1 MAGPILRRSPVLDEE
16 VLLEIARIKGQ
27 SHLLAMS
34 ERPKLSPDLTDL
46 IVQRGDREVVR
57 RTASNAGALFSDT
70 GYSELIKRASQ
81 DGVLT
86 ITVGQRADLSDVRL
100 KQLLAGSLD
109 VIRRRLFDLV
119 KPERQNAIKQAVA
132 EITGVPERF
141 ESKRDFVP
149 AQRIVLA
156 LHEAGNLNE
165 AALLGFAKSHRYE
178 ESVATLSAMSGV
190 KIPTLENLILS
201 DRFDPILIVSKT
213 IGLEW
218 ATVRALILLRLGPN
232 RVPAPSDIESARVN
246 FAKSDAVDRRAGG
259 RLLEEPPVGVTTC
272 RPSQGGRGAAMV
284 APKRA
289 TAPPSLDSSAVL
301 TTAIR
306 SSCWGASAASA
317 WCGRP
322 LTRRRRGWLRRRSR
336 NHSDAGEAQI
346 ICDTPFALG
355 FAAVARHGVAVPGQA
370 PIVGALREP
379 AKIRRAQQMPQR
391 PGAVIVDIADEA
403 KFAAG
408 SRARAPSRR
417 SSRPAQSAASSA
429 AASARD
435 RDGSGRCA
443 PAIAAAARPAVRRR
457 RPRAG
462 GYCRYCVPR
471 SAPGSLPCR

>member
-1 MAGPILRRSPVLDEE
+1 MTVATSLIPGLEEIVRNGDPKLRAEAARRIADLFFQDAAHLRPSHVDLFDEILIDLVPHAELIARAELAERMSQVSNAPKVLVGRLARENEILVAGPILRRSPVLDEE
-16 VLLEIARIKGQ
+16 ALLEIARIKGQ

-57 RTASNAGALFSDT
+57 RTAGNAGALFSDS
-70 GYSELIKRASQ
+70 GYTELIKRASQ

-119 KPERQNAIKQAVA
+119 KPERQNAIKQAIA

-178 ESVATLSAMSGV
+178 ESIATLSAMSGV
-190 KIPTLENLILS
+190 KIPTLDNLILS

-246 FAKSDAVDRRAGG
+246 FAKLMPSTAERV
-259 RLLEEPPVGVTTC
+259 VGFW
-272 RPSQGGRGAAMV
+272 
-284 APKRA
+284 K
-289 TAPPSLDSSAVL
+289 
-301 TTAIR
+301 
-306 SSCWGASAASA
+306 
-317 WCGRP
+317 
-322 LTRRRRGWLRRRSR
+322 SR
-336 NHSDAGEAQI
+336 
-346 ICDTPFALG
+346 
-355 FAAVARHGVAVPGQA
+355 
-370 PIVGALREP
+370 
-379 AKIRRAQQMPQR
+379 
-391 PGAVIVDIADEA
+391 
-403 KFAAG
+403 
-408 SRARAPSRR
+408 
-417 SSRPAQSAASSA
+417 QSA
-429 AASARD
+429 
-435 RDGSGRCA
+435 
-443 PAIAAAARPAVRRR
+443 
-457 RPRAG
+457 
-462 GYCRYCVPR
+462 
-471 SAPGSLPCR
+471 